1 MTDAILRPFDLIIVG
16 AGMYVCGKGT
26 DGYGTIL
33 PAAFE
38 AWRQGWI
45 KTIHL
50 AAATK
55 KSADFAKAKAEDLQV
70 LTNICPD
77 IRFYPE
83 NVDDPSAYLTA
94 VKKASHPCGAIISV
108 PDSLHFTITRE
119 LIERKVHVQ
128 VVKPLVSTID
138 ENKKLIALKNK
149 HNVYG
154 CVEYHKRFDESNL
167 KLLDLIRKGKLG
179 ELLHFRIN
187 YSQRKIIP
195 TTVFRSWI
203 DTTNIFQYLGV
214 HYVDLIQFLTDAI
227 PLRVMSVGMKKY
239 LSTKGINNYDTIQTL
254 IEWQLADEKG
264 SFLSSHLTGW
274 VDPDVSTAMSDQR
287 LEVIGTKGRYHSDQK
302 DRGVT
307 LTTDDVGC
315 EHINPYFCQ
324 FYHNVD
330 GQDLKINGYGPKSIL
345 QFVEDT
351 ADIINGKK
359 IPADMK
365 GLRATFE
372 SSLCISMVLEASVR
386 SLAENNSWVR
396 ISIDNDAC
404 IRSGSER

>member
-1 MTDAILRPFDLIIVG
+1 MGPETFLPFDLLIVG

-26 DGYGTIL
+26 QGYGTIL
-33 PAAFE
+33 PTAFE
-38 AWRQGWI
+38 AWRKGWI

-50 AAATK
+50 AAATQKSAALARK
-55 KSADFAKAKAEDLQV
+55 KSEALMKM
-70 LTNICPD
+70 TGMTPD

-83 NVDDPSAYLTA
+83 NKNDPTAYLTA
-94 VKKASHPCGAIISV
+94 LKKISRPCGAIVSV
-108 PDSLHFTITRE
+108 PDNLHFNITKD

-138 ENKKLIALKNK
+138 ENRELIALKNK
-149 HNVYG
+149 HEVYG

-167 KLLDLIRKGKLG
+167 KLLDLIRKGTLG

-195 TTVFRSWI
+195 TTTFRSWV

-214 HYVDLIQFLTDAI
+214 HYVDLIAFLTHAA

-239 LSTKGINNYDTIQTL
+239 LSGRGIDTFDTIQTL
-254 IEWQLADEKG
+254 IEWQLPEDKKT
-264 SFLSSHLTGW
+264 FLSSHFTGW
-274 VDPDVSTAMSDQR
+274 IDPDTSTAMSDQR

-307 LTTDDVGC
+307 LTTDSLGC
-315 EHINPYFCQ
+315 EQINPYFCQ
-324 FYHNVD
+324 FYNDID
-330 GQDLKINGYGPKSIL
+330 GKHLRIDGYGPESIL
-345 QFVEDT
+345 QFIKDS
-351 ADIINGKK
+351 ADIINGIKRVS
-359 IPADMK
+359 DMA

-372 SSLCISMVLEASVR
+372 SSLCISEVLEASEK
-386 SLAENNSWVR
+386 SLAENNGWVQ
-396 ISIDNDAC
+396 I
-404 IRSGSER
+404 G